1 MVNCW
6 STLFYQLVGL
16 QGWSFHQVGLWRFQ
30 AIWDWFLDI
39 SSNLGLVF
47 DHFKQIGSDFLSFC
61 TTQNAFL
68 VLKNLGG
75 WYPPRE
81 KLKGG
86 CPTPASVRR
95 REPLPRRASK
105 PRTFLYPIL
114 TLLRENK
121 LELYTDIET
130 LHSSFLTPLGPVS
143 HGASAGY
150 QELRRKLTH
159 GLTGKSRKREYE
171 DRDCKKF
178 SK

>member
-1 MVNCW
+1 MVKCC
-6 STLFYQLVGL
+6 STLFISWLVCKV
-16 QGWSFHQVGLWRFQ
+16 WSFHQVGFWRFQ

-86 CPTPASVRR
+86 CPIPASVRR
-95 REPLPRRASK
+95 REPLPRSASNLEHD
-105 PRTFLYPIL
+105 LYPIYNV
-114 TLLRENK
+114 LRENK
-121 LELYTDIET
+121 LQFYTDIET
-130 LHSSFLTPLGPVS
+130 LHTSFLLPLGLVS
-143 HGASAGY
+143 HGAPARY